1 MIQIEIKPKIYI
13 LCHILQIAVILN
25 EFGEGNIDEKSLN
38 VTNPGKDGEL
48 FEEWLELR
56 NGCLCCS
63 VKDNGVK
70 AIETLMEKK
79 GKFDYILLET
89 TGLADPGP
97 VASIFWMDD
106 ELGSDIYLDGIVT
119 VVDAKHCVEQMK
131 EEASQTSNQENTI
144 NAAVK
149 QIALADLIL
158 LNKIDLIS
166 SSEEIDNVSRVV
178 RNINSLAKFVKTKMS
193 KIDLDLVLDLHSYD
207 GNDVIPEQFDTPVM
221 IHLDSNVG
229 TVTLRYAGFTSFD
242 KVELFL
248 QKLLW
253 ERGEFKN
260 TLGHDMEIM
269 RLKANVVLDH
279 GKRQV
284 LIQGVHDT
292 YDTYERQKPNVS
304 KNLEEKNS
312 ATIHSNKTE
321 TGCIF
326 VLIGKY
332 LDYDILQKALSM
344 YLS

>member
-1 MIQIEIKPKIYI
+1 MSFLIVV
-13 LCHILQIAVILN
+13 LQIAVILN

-38 VTNPGKDGEL
+38 ISNPGKDSEL

-97 VASIFWMDD
+97 IASIFWMDD

-119 VVDAKHCVEQMK
+119 LVDAKHCIQQISENVT
-131 EEASQTSNQENTI
+131 TSNNEEMSV

-158 LNKIDLIS
+158 LNKIDLLS
-166 SSEEIDNVSRVV
+166 NQAEEDNITSIV
-178 RNINSLAKFVKTKMS
+178 RNINSLAKFIPTQKS
-193 KIDLDLVLDLHSYD
+193 KIDLDLVLDLHAYD
-207 GNDVIPEQFDTPVM
+207 GNDIIPQQFDTPVM
-221 IHLDSNVG
+221 THLDSNVG
-229 TVTLRYAGFTSFD
+229 TVTLRFEGCTEFS

-253 ERGEFKN
+253 EQGEFKN
-260 TLGHDMEIM
+260 TMDCNMEIM
-269 RLKANVVLDH
+269 RLKANVLLDA
-279 GKRQV
+279 GKREV

-292 YDTYERQKPNVS
+292 YDTYERPKSRNVDS
-304 KNLEEKNS
+304 SSFSSTVNN
-312 ATIHSNKTE
+312 

-332 LDYDILQKALSM
+332 LDYSILQKALLT
-344 YLS
+344 YLQ

>member
-1 MIQIEIKPKIYI
+1 M
-13 LCHILQIAVILN
+13 ILN
-25 EFGEGNIDEKSLN
+25 EFGEGNIDEKSVN
-38 VTNPGKDGEL
+38 FTNPGQEGEL

-119 VVDAKHCVEQMK
+119 VVDAKNCIKQLA
-131 EEASQTSNQENTI
+131 EEIPSSESQDGNGV

-149 QIALADLIL
+149 QIALADLII
-158 LNKIDLIS
+158 LNKVDLLGCDK
-166 SSEEIDNVSRVV
+166 EVADVSNVV
-178 RNINSLAKFVKTKMS
+178 RNINSLARLVQTKMS
-193 KIDLDLVLDLHSYD
+193 KVDLDLVLDLHCYD
-207 GNDVIPEQFDTPVM
+207 GQDVIPEQFDTPVM
-221 IHLDSNVG
+221 THLDSRVG
-229 TVTLRYAGFTSFD
+229 TITLHFNGSTDIS

-253 ERGEFKN
+253 ERGEFKDSSDNN
-260 TLGHDMEIM
+260 TEIM
-269 RLKANVVLDH
+269 RLKANVSLEE
-279 GKRQV
+279 GNRQI

-292 YDTYERQKPNVS
+292 YDIYERKP
-304 KNLEEKNS
+304 KKDILENLSCEDNRISS
-312 ATIHSNKTE
+312 AIDN
-321 TGCIF
+321 GCTF

-332 LDYDILQKALSM
+332 LDYHILQRALM
-344 YLS
+344 THLA